1 MALYYYY
8 ECMMQDVTPE
18 YREDP
23 INLATF
29 FCNLFGADECEFG
42 SKNEPIVRIIF
53 LVTMIPQLIIHIL
66 QIHDKVSTNQNT
78 DSSENDSNLDLQD
91 TD

>member
-1 MALYYYY
+1 
-8 ECMMQDVTPE
+8 MQDVTPD

-29 FCNLFGADECEFG
+29 FCNVFGYDECEFG

-66 QIHDKVSTNQNT
+66 QIHDKVSANKKT
-78 DSSENDSNLDLQD
+78 DSSKNNSNQD
-91 TD
+91 PQFTDEGSPRRSYVE